1 MEEGERQMNLLD
13 TMKEACVV
21 MDKTTA
27 YDGMGGFTPTW
38 TEGAEFFAVI
48 RKDSTPEEIVAQ
60 QQGAAETFTIIV
72 DRSVPLEY
80 HDVFK
85 RISDGAV
92 FRLTSNTKDAAAPG
106 RSTIPI
112 AKATCERWV
121 LP

>member
-1 MEEGERQMNLLD
+1 MNLLD
-13 TMKEACVV
+13 TMKDACVM
-21 MDKTTA
+21 MDKATVS
-27 YDGMGGFTPTW
+27 DGMGGFRPTW
-38 TEGAEFFAVI
+38 TEGASFDAVI

-60 QQGAAETFTIIV
+60 QQGAAETFTVIV

-85 RISDGAV
+85 RLRDGAI

-112 AKATCERWV
+112 AKATAERWE